1 MKSTFSDWQREALR
15 DFCVRIQDDG
25 ALRAALKRA
34 VDINSVVGLEAVIR
48 LEERAL
54 AGSENARERDRM
66 ARLAILLAHRCVKRT
81 SANDDPKAPIEGRPL
96 AERFGEASGEQRLLS
111 PLRFQRLIH
120 GDDDDERLRQLRRA
134 LGLLSAE
141 SLHRQHLAEAWFQ
154 LTSPEGRRA
163 FARNYFAPTPNTETT
178 ESTEVTP

>member
-15 DFCVRIQDDG
+15 DFCVRIQEDG

-34 VDINSVVGLEAVIR
+34 ADINSVIGLEAVID
-48 LEERAL
+48 LERSLAHSETDRA
-54 AGSENARERDRM
+54 RDRV
-66 ARLAILLAHRCVKRT
+66 ARLAILLAHRCVKR
-81 SANDDPKAPIEGRPL
+81 SSSNDDLNAPIEGRPL

-163 FARNYFAPTPNTETT
+163 FARNYFAPTPNTDTT
-178 ESTEVTP
+178 ESIEVTP